1 MEKLGQRARIMGFGH
16 RVYMRKYDPRAYF
29 LRDYLPALAERKPEG
44 RDLYAIYQTME
55 QVMLRERGLYPNAD
69 YPIALLFYLLD
80 VPIPLDT
87 PIFFC
92 ARVAGLVAHVM
103 EQHEDNRLFRPR
115 VQYEGARGLQLPDS
129 PISTC

>member
-1 MEKLGQRARIMGFGH
+1 MGFGH

-29 LRDYLPALAERKPEG
+29 LRDYLPALAERKPDG
-44 RDLYAIYQTME
+44 RELYAIYQTVE

-87 PIFFC
+87 PVFFS

-115 VQYEGARGLQLPDS
+115 VQYEGARGLQPPAG
-129 PISTC
+129 PISPC